1 MRGVAPRLGVVACAL
16 LLPLLS
22 GAARAETVTPP
33 VLPAWPT
40 LPPVP
45 PPVDAEPAAAAPA
58 PTPVPTGVTEASQP
72 AEPADSPEPP
82 PTVEDL
88 QRQMNE
94 LQARLDQTREIA
106 TLRRPIVTVGGYVD
120 FGFFVPQGTGV
131 GVVQDEGPTRVFPQ
145 YANQYSWVFL
155 GDLLAPTVNS
165 RGEAAS
171 LGNFPGVSRF
181 DSVDSTGAPTFIVNE
196 VNLRLDAAVARNAIA
211 TASLDFMPRSGHD
224 FSIGDFM
231 EVDLAQLEWM
241 PTASGR
247 TSIFVGKFESV
258 VGIEYRDRKSTE
270 RFGVTPSLIARY
282 TTGTP
287 LGLKVRSKLGESE
300 RVVIAAAV
308 TNGSSTTEQFHFY
321 DEVDSNSG
329 KTASGRLSVRP
340 FPTDLL
346 ELGLSGAWGPQD
358 HALDS
363 THYLWFWGIDLLAH
377 IATPGGGTLDMKGQF
392 LKGGAPGQIGAPADP
407 NHEPYGLKLHYGGYL
422 ELDWMATPLL
432 GFLLRGEV
440 RDADIW
446 LGDPNSLG
454 GAERLYITR
463 EWRLTAGVRVVVNQH
478 IAIKGEYLHN
488 GEYGGIP
495 QIPND
500 VLTSSLVLSY

>member
-1 MRGVAPRLGVVACAL
+1 MRRAARRWNLLACL
-16 LLPLLS
+16 LLIRVLG
-22 GAARAETVTPP
+22 GAAHAQSDVPPAPELP
-33 VLPAWPT
+33 VLPPFPA
-40 LPPVP
+40 LPPLP
-45 PPVDAEPAAAAPA
+45 PPVEAEPAAEPVQAAAPTA
-58 PTPVPTGVTEASQP
+58 EALD
-72 AEPADSPEPP
+72 AAEPP

-94 LQARLDQTREIA
+94 LQARLAQTREIA

-131 GVVQDEGPTRVFPQ
+131 GVIQDQGPSRVFPQ
-145 YANQYSWVFL
+145 YANKYAWVFL
-155 GDLLAPTVNS
+155 SDLLAPTVNS

-171 LGNFPGVSRF
+171 LGNFPGVNRF
-181 DSVDSTGAPTFIVNE
+181 DSVDSTGAPSFIANE

-211 TASLDFMPRSGHD
+211 TASVNFMPRTGRD

-231 EVDLAQLEWM
+231 EVDLAQVEWM
-241 PTASGR
+241 PGTTGR

-287 LGLKVRSKLGESE
+287 MGIKVRSKLGESE
-300 RVVIAAAV
+300 RVVIAAALA
-308 TNGSSTTEQFHFY
+308 NGSSTTEQFHFY
-321 DEVDSNSG
+321 DEIDSNAG

-340 FPTDLL
+340 FPSDLL
-346 ELGLSGAWGPQD
+346 ELGVSGEWGPQD

-363 THYLWFWGIDLLAH
+363 TQDLWFWGIDLLAH
-377 IATPGGGTLDMKGQF
+377 VTTPGGGSLDMKGQF

-422 ELDWMATPLL
+422 ELDWMALPEL

-478 IAIKGEYLHN
+478 VAIKGEYLHN